1 MPEIIENV
9 YHDFD
14 GGIFLVSDA
23 IETLMKY
30 AETISNKEW
39 SEKALDELD
48 KVYEEMGKLIDHVNL
63 IKPLFEEEEEGE

>member
-1 MPEIIENV
+1 MREIIENV

-14 GGIFLVSDA
+14 GSIFLLSDA

-39 SEKALDELD
+39 KEKALDELD
-48 KVYEEMGKLIDHVNL
+48 KVYEELGNLTDHVNL
-63 IKPLFEEEEEGE
+63 IKPLFEEGE